1 MKLNKLFIMGMLL
14 TAMASNVQAEIVS
27 EIKQDIEVSVED
39 QTIVEEQEGITSKT
53 TVSETKLRETPSPT
67 GDIIQYLDEEV
78 TVKVLEKYGDFYK
91 VEVNDLQGYIY
102 KTQIDT
108 TDLENIEDTIPAVE
122 KETSVSSKGEEVVAI
137 ARKYLGGKYVYGGNN
152 LETGVDCSGFTQ
164 QIMKKVG
171 ITIERTSRSQYAA
184 NGKKVSVSDVAPGDL
199 VFYGKDGVNIDHVAI
214 YAGNGQIIHASDAKS
229 GIKMS
234 NLYYGKPII
243 GVKRVIN

>member
-1 MKLNKLFIMGMLL
+1 MKLNKIFVMGMML
-14 TAMASNVQAEIVS
+14 TAMASNVQATVID
-27 EIKQDIEVSVED
+27 EIKQDIEI
-39 QTIVEEQEGITSKT
+39 QLEEETVQQEGIVSKT
-53 TVSETKLRETPSPT
+53 TVVETKLRETASPT

-78 TVKVLEKYGDFYK
+78 EVKVLERYGDFYK
-91 VEVNDLQGYIY
+91 VEVNNLQGYIY

-108 TDLENIEDTIPAVE
+108 TDLEEIEDTKPVVE
-122 KETSVSSKGEEVVAI
+122 KETSVSSKGEDAVAI
-137 ARKYLGGKYVYGGNN
+137 ARRYLGGRYVYGGTN

-184 NGKKVSVSDVAPGDL
+184 NGKKVSVSDVAAGDL